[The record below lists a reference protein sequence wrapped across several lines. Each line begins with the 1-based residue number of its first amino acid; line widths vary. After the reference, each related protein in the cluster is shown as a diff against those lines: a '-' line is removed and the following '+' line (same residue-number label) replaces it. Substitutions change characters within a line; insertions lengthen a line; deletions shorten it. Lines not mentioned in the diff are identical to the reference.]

1 MITHFFDNC
10 RRGFPLQQLHRA
22 KTPLPSND
30 FVLSGFV
37 FPNYDRLEQAVFVN
51 RLGQFLDAFLIKD
64 LAGLITVRNNLVE
77 LDLYDLLLAV
87 ITVALPK
94 VK

>member
-1 MITHFFDNC
+1 M
-10 RRGFPLQQLHRA
+10 
-22 KTPLPSND
+22 
-30 FVLSGFV
+30 
-37 FPNYDRLEQAVFVN
+37 FVN

-87 ITVALPK
+87 ITVAPPN
-94 VK
+94 VKS